1 MLCTSLMLQC
11 TNACTI
17 TRLDADC
24 SPPPTLEA
32 AGKADLESLEKMV
45 PSSSSINELSHQE
58 HKKGISSEVPP
69 GCFAEGK
76 PRISTTTLQRMA
88 MKTKDS

>member
-1 MLCTSLMLQC
+1 MLRC

-24 SPPPTLEA
+24 SPTPILEA
-32 AGKADLESLEKMV
+32 AGKADVESLKKMV
-45 PSSSSINELSHQE
+45 PFSFSINELSHQQR
-58 HKKGISSEVPP
+58 KKGISSEVPP

-76 PRISTTTLQRMA
+76 PHISTTTLQRMA

>member
-1 MLCTSLMLQC
+1 MLVQLHVWMLTAPHLPLWKLQEKQTWSLW
-11 TNACTI
+11 
-17 TRLDADC
+17 
-24 SPPPTLEA
+24 
-32 AGKADLESLEKMV
+32 KKMV
-45 PSSSSINELSHQE
+45 PFSSSINELSHQE

-76 PRISTTTLQRMA
+76 PHISTTTLQRMA